1 MLDIHSTNTNSL
13 DYYIFYLIGLFC
25 LYTIVVFINS
35 SIKKTYPNTTL
46 NVSLDV
52 FGKEQHI
59 QIIHDAPTLEQKNL
73 RWNFLAVSSM
83 IKAATWVKAPYIFAL
98 YNRVHQFTR
107 ADIGVLYA
115 VDNLSALIFGPII
128 GSLSDTYGRRK
139 FCLMFSVIVVIH
151 IYLRITGVQLLAY
164 PAQILNGI
172 SGSIL
177 ETVFESW
184 LNFEANMLFDKSQEG
199 EMKKNNYLKEI
210 FNK

>member
-1 MLDIHSTNTNSL
+1 MFDFHSTNTNSL
-13 DYYIFYLIGLFC
+13 DYYLYYLISLFSF
-25 LYTIVVFINS
+25 YGIVLMINN
-35 SIKKTYPNTTL
+35 SIRKSFPNTTL
-46 NVSLDV
+46 NISLDV

-83 IKAATWVKAPYIFAL
+83 IKAATWIKAPYIFAL
-98 YNRVHQFTR
+98 YNRVHKFSR
-107 ADIGVLYA
+107 AEIGVLYA
-115 VDNLSALIFGPII
+115 VDNLSALMFGPIL
-128 GSLSDTYGRRK
+128 GTLSDLYGRRK
-139 FCLMFSVIVVIH
+139 FCLLYCVVVVSH
-151 IYLRITGVQLLAY
+151 IYLRITGQKVLAY

-184 LNFEANMLFDKSQEG
+184 LNFEANLLFEKSQEG
-199 EMKKNNYLKEI
+199 EMKKNHYLKEI

>member
-1 MLDIHSTNTNSL
+1 MFDIYSTNTNSL
-13 DYYIFYLIGLFC
+13 DYYIFYLISLFI
-25 LYTIVVFINS
+25 LYALVVIMNS
-35 SIKKTYPNTTL
+35 TIKKSYPNTTL

-52 FGKEQHI
+52 YGKEQHI
-59 QIIHDAPTLEQKNL
+59 QIVHDAPTLEQKNL

-83 IKAATWVKAPYIFAL
+83 IKAATWIKAPYIFAL
-98 YNRVHQFTR
+98 YNRVHKFTR
-107 ADIGVLYA
+107 AEIGILYA

-128 GSLSDTYGRRK
+128 GTLSDIHGRRK
-139 FCLMFSVIVVIH
+139 FCLLYCIVVISH
-151 IYLRITGVQLLAY
+151 ISLRITGSQKLAY

-184 LNFEANMLFDKSQEG
+184 MNFEANLLFERSQEG
-199 EMKKNNYLKEI
+199 EMKKNHFLKEI